1 MSLQPLDLQTL
12 FSRMNQIGRDQAA
25 IKNSEV
31 HNQEAAGRVIEQ
43 KTAQKSHSVQQSEE
57 IQDGPEKV
65 HDDDEAKKE
74 HRQGFQKRQQKKEDE
89 DERTAALKDP
99 DLGQNFD
106 FTG

>member
-25 IKNSEV
+25 MKNAEV
-31 HNQEAAGRVIEQ
+31 HSQEAAGREIEQ

-65 HDDDEAKKE
+65 HDDDEAKNE
-74 HRQGFQKRQQKKEDE
+74 HRQGFQKRQTKEDE
-89 DERTAALKDP
+89 DEQKAALKDP
-99 DLGQNFD
+99 DLGQNID